1 VAAVEQQ
8 RAAVG
13 ILDHGHVTD
22 GPLDGVHPDRR
33 AGIAFVVEGCLD
45 AVHAEGDCAAVAAG

>member
-13 ILDHGHVTD
+13 ILDRGHVAD
-22 GPLDGVHPDRR
+22 GRLDGVHPDRR
-33 AGIAFVVEGCLD
+33 ADIAFVVEGCLD